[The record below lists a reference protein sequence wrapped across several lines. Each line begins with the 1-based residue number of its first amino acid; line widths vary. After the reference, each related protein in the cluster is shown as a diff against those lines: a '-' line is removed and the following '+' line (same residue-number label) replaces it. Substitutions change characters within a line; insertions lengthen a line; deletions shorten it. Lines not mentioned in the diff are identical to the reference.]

1 VPRETSVV
9 KYRGTLT
16 KILKDEKMAATAIF
30 SKFFFSLFFFVFFVL
45 VHYGIDVYALVS
57 C

>member
-1 VPRETSVV
+1 MKKFSQP
-9 KYRGTLT
+9 
-16 KILKDEKMAATAIF
+16 KMAATAIF
-30 SKFFFSLFFFVFFVL
+30 SKKKNSLFLFFVFFVL